1 VPRFVVLG
9 AGAVGGVIASRLR
22 EAGEEVVVIARGA
35 HGTAI
40 VAHGLRVESPE
51 GVTTTRLEVA
61 AAAADVAWR
70 ADDLVILAVKGQ
82 DTPGALDALEAAA
95 PSTIAIACAQNG
107 VDNERKAL
115 RRFADV
121 YSIVVQLPSTHLEDG
136 VVIAHSAPVPGS
148 LDIGRH
154 PHGVDERAREIAAAL
169 TGAGFSSQP
178 RADVA
183 RWKYAKLLRN
193 LGNASQALFGTHDG
207 QAGEVHRRAWAEA
220 IDVLAA
226 AGIDAVPE
234 EEYDARHAQ
243 LITPRPVPGREHG
256 GGSSWQSL
264 ARGAGTI
271 ESNELNGEIVLLGRL
286 HGVPTPVNERLRRA
300 ALDAARS
307 GEAPGSRDPAAF
319 LD

>member
-35 HGTAI
+35 HGAAI
-40 VAHGLRVESPE
+40 AANGLRVESPD

-61 AAAADVAWR
+61 AAAAHVVWRDDDV
-70 ADDLVILAVKGQ
+70 VILAVKGQ

-95 PSTIAIACAQNG
+95 PATIAIACAQNG

-169 TGAGFSSQP
+169 TRAGFSSQP

-193 LGNASQALFGTHDG
+193 LGNASQALFGTLEG
-207 QAGEVHRRAWAEA
+207 QAGEVHERAWTEA
-220 IDVLAA
+220 TAALAA
-226 AGIDAVPE
+226 AGIDAVAA
-234 EEYDARHAQ
+234 EEYDARHAR
-243 LITPRPVPGREHG
+243 LITPRPVAGREHG

-286 HGVPTPVNERLRRA
+286 YGVPTPVNERLRRA

-307 GEAPGSRDPAAF
+307 GEPPGSRDPAAF

>member
-1 VPRFVVLG
+1 MPRFVVLG

-300 ALDAARS
+300 ALDAARR

>member
-1 VPRFVVLG
+1 VPRFVVFG

-22 EAGEEVVVIARGA
+22 EAGEEVAVIARGS
-35 HGTAI
+35 HGAAI
-40 VAHGLRVESPE
+40 AANGLRVESPD

-61 AAAADVAWR
+61 ANAAELAWR
-70 ADDLVILAVKGQ
+70 ADDVVILAVKGQ
-82 DTPGALDALEAAA
+82 DTPGVLDALESAA
-95 PSTIAIACAQNG
+95 PESVAIACAQNG
-107 VDNERKAL
+107 VDNERQAL

-121 YSIVVQLPSTHLEDG
+121 YSIVVQLPATHLEDG

-169 TGAGFSSQP
+169 ARAGFSCEP
-178 RADVA
+178 RGDVV

-193 LGNASQALFGTHDG
+193 IGNAPQALFGTLEG
-207 QAGEVHRRAWAEA
+207 AAGEVHQRAWAEA
-220 IDVLAA
+220 LAAFAA
-226 AGIDAVPE
+226 AGIEVVGD
-234 EEYDARHAQ
+234 EEYDARHSR

-286 HGVPTPVNERLRRA
+286 HGVPTPVNERLRAA
-300 ALDAARS
+300 ALAAARS
-307 GEAPGSRDPAAF
+307 SEAPGSRDPADF

>member
-1 VPRFVVLG
+1 MPRFVVFG

-22 EAGEEVVVIARGA
+22 EAGEDVVAIARGEHA
-35 HGTAI
+35 AAI
-40 VAHGLRVESPE
+40 AAHGLRVESPD
-51 GVTTTRLEVA
+51 GVTATKLEVA
-61 AAAADVAWR
+61 TAPAGIAWAADDV
-70 ADDLVILAVKGQ
+70 VILAVKGQ
-82 DTPGALDALEAAA
+82 DTAAALDALEAAA
-95 PSTIAIACAQNG
+95 PATIAIACAQNG

-121 YSIVVQLPSTHLEDG
+121 YAIVVQLPSTHLEPG

-154 PHGVDERAREIAAAL
+154 PRGLDGRARQIAAAL
-169 TGAGFSSQP
+169 TRAGFASEP
-178 RADVA
+178 RADIA

-193 LGNASQALFGTHDG
+193 LGNSVQALFGTLDG
-207 QAGEVHRRAWAEA
+207 AAGEIWRRAQAEA
-220 IDVLAA
+220 LAVWAA
-226 AGIDAVPE
+226 AGIEHVGD
-234 EEYDARHAQ
+234 EEYDSRHAR

-286 HGVPTPVNERLRRA
+286 HDVPTPVNELLRRA
-300 ALDAARS
+300 ALDAART
-307 GEAPGSRDPAAF
+307 GETPGSRDPAGF
-319 LD
+319 LG

>member
-1 VPRFVVLG
+1 MPRFVVLG